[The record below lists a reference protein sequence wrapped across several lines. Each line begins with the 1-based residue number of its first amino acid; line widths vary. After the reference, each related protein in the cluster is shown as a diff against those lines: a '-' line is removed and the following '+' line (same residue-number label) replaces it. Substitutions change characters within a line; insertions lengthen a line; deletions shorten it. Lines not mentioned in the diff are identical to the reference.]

1 MGDEA
6 ATPVLYFR
14 EDVAWHQA
22 GGGAAQ
28 DDVFAHK
35 MLYVLEDV
43 LLDLKLL
50 KYTLLEN
57 TCRHMHTG
65 KVYTQKEMYAHT
77 HTKGQVFVPWY
88 ASNYKLL
95 SH

>member
-6 ATPVLYFR
+6 ATPVLNFR

-28 DDVFAHK
+28 DDVFSHK
-35 MLYVLEDV
+35 TLYVLEDA

-57 TCRHMHTG
+57 KCTHTCIRGKCHIHMHKIG
-65 KVYTQKEMYAHT
+65 CEVIERN
-77 HTKGQVFVPWY
+77 VP
-88 ASNYKLL
+88 SFHFL
-95 SH
+95 